1 MSHQLTKAAAVVIQ
15 VRHYLPR
22 LPAQSHTP
30 IPLSRILGS
39 MPHFPSVIH
48 GDYVMLCCRHALLV
62 LYSCFAHA
70 LFMLCSCLI
79 CALQGI
85 VGATFGRRLL
95 DLVGVKNNVARGVA
109 IGLFFNTLFL

>member
-1 MSHQLTKAAAVVIQ
+1 MAIT
-15 VRHYLPR
+15 
-22 LPAQSHTP
+22 
-30 IPLSRILGS
+30 
-39 MPHFPSVIH
+39 
-48 GDYVMLCCRHALLV
+48 
-62 LYSCFAHA
+62 SCFAADMLYSSFTQA
-70 LFMLCSCLI
+70 LLMLCSCLI